1 MLASLGRVI
10 STSALFFC
18 LQSTMLARICENM
31 RRISALA
38 RFDRAILRSQR
49 EEVGRISPL
58 RRRGENRPLG
68 CMRHPNFGS
77 WPHLVSLDPYLPA
90 AGTVGK
96 GTGVRHRSGRSLGFF
111 FCGIFLGVY
120 IHSELGG
127 HPLCRILCRS
137 WKLSD
142 PKSFVSSPPSA
153 ICAQVR
159 SALSLAAAESRP
171 ATAPSP
177 TTRDTIHKFDS
188 HVKWTEKP
196 SPNRFLLPP
205 PGGRHSPKSMSTI
218 ASRN

>member
-96 GTGVRHRSGRSLGFF
+96 GTVDLQSAAK
-111 FCGIFLGVY
+111 CY
-120 IHSELGG
+120 IHYAFHGAGS
-127 HPLCRILCRS
+127 IRS
-137 WKLSD
+137 PRRL
-142 PKSFVSSPPSA
+142 
-153 ICAQVR
+153 
-159 SALSLAAAESRP
+159 ALRP
-171 ATAPSP
+171 E
-177 TTRDTIHKFDS
+177 R
-188 HVKWTEKP
+188 
-196 SPNRFLLPP
+196 NRA
-205 PGGRHSPKSMSTI
+205 RWANI
-218 ASRN
+218 ASSSSIRGLTS